1 MMDFK
6 LLIIIGFI
14 VIVSFLLAVAHS
26 LLSKYREKRI
36 VGNPVQAIL
45 IKYAM
50 VIDKSEHRSELRK
63 TVASNYIY
71 ILDLIERSK
80 DKDLFTPMPS
90 FDIVNYPILK
100 DQILPYFHKQKYY
113 DLEPMDQSLLRLI
126 DHYNN
131 EMDEILSLSELL
143 LLAIQSTP
151 TSMHDNDATIGSMIC
166 I

>member
-14 VIVSFLLAVAHS
+14 IIISFLLAVAHAQ
-26 LLSKYREKRI
+26 LSKYREKRT
-36 VGNPVQAIL
+36 VGNPVQTIL
-45 IKYAM
+45 TKYAM

-63 TVASNYIY
+63 TVADNYIF

-80 DKDLFTPMPS
+80 DKDLFTPMPN
-90 FDIVNYPILK
+90 FDIVNYPVLK
-100 DQILPYFHKQKYY
+100 DQILPYFQKQKYY
-113 DLEPMDQSLLRLI
+113 DLEPMDQSLLKLI

-131 EMDEILSLSELL
+131 EMEEILSLSELL

-151 TSMHDNDATIGSMIC
+151 SSMHNNNATIGSMIC